1 MLSVRVYLE
10 QSRTG
15 LWSAILAMPFRQ
27 VTLRGYLNRN
37 YCKAAA
43 ENVALN
49 YYGRVPYFVED

>member
-15 LWSAILAMPFRQ
+15 LWSAVFALPYRQ

-37 YCKAAA
+37 NCKWAA
-43 ENVALN
+43 ERVAID
-49 YYGRVPYFVED
+49 YYGRVPYFMEG